1 MQNGNGVNNQERP
14 GSTRQM
20 KKTKSEANFSSN
32 GQRDRER
39 ELGRPV
45 EELLYE
51 DAKRRWEKQEMKKKN
66 LERLKE
72 EQIQASKPP
81 AGNNNTRFAA

>member
-1 MQNGNGVNNQERP
+1 
-14 GSTRQM
+14 M

-45 EELLYE
+45 KELLYE